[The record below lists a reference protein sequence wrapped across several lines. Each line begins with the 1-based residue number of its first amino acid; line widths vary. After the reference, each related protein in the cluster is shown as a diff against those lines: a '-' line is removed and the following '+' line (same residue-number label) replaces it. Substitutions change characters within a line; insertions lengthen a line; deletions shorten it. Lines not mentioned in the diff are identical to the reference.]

1 MPGNKPPA
9 YIPPSPSSQP
19 PNFNNGRRVSGS
31 IIRRLFFGPH
41 RNISAKLILDNT
53 HLISVLI
60 FILLWS
66 QCWNRLVLENVQML
80 NVFVKSSFVF
90 LSKVRGIYFKSLHL
104 TSYHF
109 RFFNFWFQK
118 NSTKCCKK
126 CWFPTEKFII
136 HTISHSQI
144 ICYVY
149 THVC

>member
-90 LSKVRGIYFKSLHL
+90 LSKVRGIYFIF
-104 TSYHF
+104 TS
-109 RFFNFWFQK
+109 NIISFWISQFVIWRKKFYKILQK
-118 NSTKCCKK
+118 MLISKK
-126 CWFPTEKFII
+126 NHYP
-136 HTISHSQI
+136 
-144 ICYVY
+144 
-149 THVC
+149 

>member
-109 RFFNFWFQK
+109 RFLNFWFEKKLYKILQK
-118 NSTKCCKK
+118 MLISNRK
-126 CWFPTEKFII
+126 I
-136 HTISHSQI
+136 HLSITHSQI
-144 ICYVY
+144 ISCVY

>member
-90 LSKVRGIYFKSLHL
+90 LSKVRGIYFIF
-104 TSYHF
+104 TS
-109 RFFNFWFQK
+109 NILSFWISQFVSWRKKFYKILQK
-118 NSTKCCKK
+118 MLILNRK
-126 CWFPTEKFII
+126 I
-136 HTISHSQI
+136 H
-144 ICYVY
+144 YP
-149 THVC
+149 

>member
-80 NVFVKSSFVF
+80 NVFVKSSSVF
-90 LSKVRGIYFKSLHL
+90 LSKVRGIYFIF
-104 TSYHF
+104 TS
-109 RFFNFWFQK
+109 NIISFWISQFVIWRKKFYKILQK
-118 NSTKCCKK
+118 MLISKK
-126 CWFPTEKFII
+126 NHYP
-136 HTISHSQI
+136 
-144 ICYVY
+144 
-149 THVC
+149 